1 MRKSVAV
8 LAILLAT
15 QVPLSALNAQGGA
28 AETVSVELS
37 SFKFTPS
44 VLRLQHGHAYRLH
57 LSNASSGGH
66 DFSAPGFFAASAIAP
81 EDRGK
86 VTGGKVKLSGHQAV
100 DITLTPQK
108 AGSYAVTCTHFMHS
122 GFGMKG
128 QITVQ

>member
-8 LAILLAT
+8 LAVLLAS
-15 QVPLSALNAQGGA
+15 QWPVAALNAQGGA

-44 VLRLQHGHAYRLH
+44 ALRLQHGHAYRLH
-57 LSNASSGGH
+57 LVNASSGGH
-66 DFSAPGFFAASAIAP
+66 DFSAPAFFAASAIAP

-86 VTGGKVKLSGHQAV
+86 VAGGKVKLSGGQAV
-100 DITLTPQK
+100 DIMLTPQK
-108 AGSYAVTCTHFMHS
+108 AGTYPLTCTHFMHS